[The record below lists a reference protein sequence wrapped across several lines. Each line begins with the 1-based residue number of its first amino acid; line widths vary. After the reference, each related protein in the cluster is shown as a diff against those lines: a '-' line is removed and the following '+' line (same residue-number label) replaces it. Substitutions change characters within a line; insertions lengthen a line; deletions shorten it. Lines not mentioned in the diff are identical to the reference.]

1 MQTTTKRVDLAVI
14 GIPVKKIE
22 TVKVIFETLNESLK
36 LEIEELKEIDL
47 CKVSFG
53 QKKSK
58 LERFQNIMGKI
69 AVDKIPTIRR

>member
-47 CKVSFG
+47 CKVSFR
-53 QKKSK
+53 QKK
-58 LERFQNIMGKI
+58 
-69 AVDKIPTIRR
+69 